1 MQCTC
6 ITKAMNMKYLIIHT
20 DPTTGEQCAFF
31 THWYQY
37 ENHFQP
43 GMIVVDRTQGLI
55 TFDGE
60 TWQDIEEDSL

>member
-1 MQCTC
+1 
-6 ITKAMNMKYLIIHT
+6 MNMKYLIIHT

-37 ENHFQP
+37 ENHYQP

>member
-1 MQCTC
+1 
-6 ITKAMNMKYLIIHT
+6 MKYLIIHT

-37 ENHFQP
+37 ENHYQS
-43 GMIVVDRTQGLI
+43 GMIVIDRTQGLI

>member
-1 MQCTC
+1 
-6 ITKAMNMKYLIIHT
+6 MKYLIIYT
-20 DPTTGEQCAFF
+20 DPTTGEQGAFF

-37 ENHFQP
+37 ENHYQP
-43 GMIVVDRTQGLI
+43 GMVVVDRTQGLI